1 MTRAANGP
9 GNRRKH
15 KKKLAL
21 AKGFFNRRKNC
32 IRIGALR
39 VDRAL
44 QYQYRDR
51 RNKKRDFRALWIQR
65 INAGT
70 RQEGMSY
77 SRFMNGLKKANIM
90 LDRKVLAHLA
100 MHDNAAFKTLVE
112 QAKKAIAK

>member
-15 KKKLAL
+15 KKKLKL

-44 QYQYRDR
+44 QYQYKSR
-51 RNKKRDFRALWIQR
+51 RMKKRDMRSLWIIR
-65 INAGT
+65 INAAVREFGL
-70 RQEGMSY
+70 SY
-77 SRFMNGLKKANIM
+77 SRFMNALKKANIQM
-90 LDRKVLAHLA
+90 DRKVLAHLA
-100 MHDNAAFKTLVE
+100 MHDASAFK
-112 QAKKAIAK
+112 AIVDKVKG